1 MTLLERITQSDL
13 IEKPD
18 WEVADILSSPD
29 ESLPEIVS
37 PNPTEAG
44 IGTIMIIFGVSEGTR
59 VLEEITSLASSNS
72 SMKWILKIIES
83 GKVDFS
89 SSLVR
94 DQIQALQNLQI
105 ISATQAQDAIS
116 YGETR
121 RYPSWAEHYGIHV
134 DSRSVGLAR
143 GGV

>member
-1 MTLLERITQSDL
+1 MTLLERINQSDL
-13 IEKPD
+13 INKPD
-18 WEVADILSSPD
+18 WEVADILNASD
-29 ESLPEIVS
+29 ESLPVIIT

-59 VLEEITSLASSNS
+59 VLEELTSLAVSNA

-83 GKVDFS
+83 GNVDFS

-94 DQIQALQNLQI
+94 DQIQALQDLQI
-105 ISATQAQDAIS
+105 ISASQAQDAIS
-116 YGETR
+116 YGETQR
-121 RYPSWAEHYGIHV
+121 HPSWAEHHGIHV